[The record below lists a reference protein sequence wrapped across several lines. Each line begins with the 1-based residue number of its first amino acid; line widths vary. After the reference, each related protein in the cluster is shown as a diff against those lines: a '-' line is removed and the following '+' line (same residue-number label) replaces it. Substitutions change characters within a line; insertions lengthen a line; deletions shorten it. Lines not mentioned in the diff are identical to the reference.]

1 MLSRKISMAL
11 SLIMLVCLLPLAAYA
26 GQKEVVSLGADL
38 TPQQKEA
45 MLKEFGV
52 SPKEVEIIEVT
63 IQDVRQYLP
72 GATRDQ
78 IGTKAISSAHVKLLP
93 AGEGIS
99 VDTHNV
105 TLVTEEMYANAL
117 VTAGVKDAQVK
128 VAAPFKVTGTT
139 ALTGIM
145 KAFEAAAGVKLDDQ
159 AKQTANEEL
168 NLTQNM
174 GQEIGQDKAVQLIRD
189 VKQQVLQRQIK
200 TPEDI
205 RRVIHEVANQLG
217 LTLSEEQVDQIL
229 ALMKKISQ
237 LNLNV
242 DSILTQLDK
251 ISYNLDIV
259 RNTIAENKSVLQR
272 ILDAILSW
280 LRSIFG

>member
-72 GATRDQ
+72 GATREQ